1 MNYLLTLPL
10 VIPFT
15 TAILALLSGKNKMI
29 RRGIVLTG
37 SLGLLA
43 TAGLIFQSVLK
54 DGILV
59 AQMGRWAAPFGIT
72 MVADHISAIM
82 VLLTAIIGLCCVLYS
97 FADIDERRENFGYYS
112 LLHLLLGAVCGAFLA
127 GDLFNLYVWYELVLI
142 SSFSLLILG
151 GEKTQIDGAIK
162 YFALNLIATMML
174 LCGIV
179 LLYGVTG
186 TLNMAD
192 LHLKVKAVQNPG
204 LLTGISVLFIMA
216 FGIKSA
222 VFPLFFW
229 LPSSYH
235 TPPVAVSA
243 IFSGLLTKVGIYSFI
258 RMFTLVFT
266 EDVGYT
272 HQLLLV
278 MAGFTMVTG
287 VLGAAAHNE
296 IRRILLFHIIS
307 QIGYLV
313 MGIALFSPMAMT
325 GTIYFLAHI
334 IVVKTA
340 LILIGGVVN
349 RRCGTMELASVGGF
363 YQSTPFMAFLF
374 FVCAF
379 SLAGFPPLSGFWAKF
394 ALVRAGLEAGSY
406 GIVATALGVGL
417 MTAYSMTKI
426 WGEAFW
432 KPAPLGASVA
442 PCIQETRQTNWL
454 LFSPIVALTV
464 LTVVMGFWAE
474 PFMELSIKAA
484 NELFHPEN
492 YVRAVL
498 EAVL

>member
-1 MNYLLTLPL
+1 MSYLVTLPL
-10 VIPFT
+10 VVPFS
-15 TAILALLSGKNKMI
+15 TAILALLFGKTSDS
-29 RRGIVLTG
+29 RRLI
-37 SLGLLA
+37 GLLGGIA
-43 TAGLIFQSVLK
+43 QLIVAGMIFSTVQT

-72 MVADHISAIM
+72 MVADQLSAIM
-82 VLLTAIIGLCCVLYS
+82 ILLTAFIGIGAILYS
-97 FADIDERRENFGYYS
+97 FVDIDAKREHYGYYS
-112 LLHLLLGAVCGAFLA
+112 LLHLLIGAVSGAFLT

-151 GEKTQIDGAIK
+151 GEKAQIDGAIK
-162 YFALNLIATMML
+162 YFALNLMATMMM

-179 LLYGVTG
+179 LLYGITG

-204 LLTGISVLFIMA
+204 LLTGISVMFIVA

-229 LPSSYH
+229 LPASYH
-235 TPPVAVSA
+235 TPPVVVSA
-243 IFSGLLTKVGIYSFI
+243 LFSGLLTKVGVYSMI

-266 EDVGYT
+266 TDVQYT
-272 HQLLLV
+272 HQMLLII
-278 MAGFTMVTG
+278 AGFTMVTG

-313 MGIALFSPMAMT
+313 MGIALFSEMALT
-325 GTIYFLAHI
+325 GTIYFLGHI
-334 IVVKTA
+334 IIVKTA
-340 LILIGGVVN
+340 LILIGGVVR
-349 RRCGTMELASVGGF
+349 RRCGTMELSSVGGF
-363 YQSTPFMAFLF
+363 YQSTPFMAILF
-374 FVCAF
+374 FICAF

-394 ALVRAGLEAGSY
+394 ALVKAGVENGSF
-406 GIVATALGVGL
+406 GIVATALAVGV
-417 MTAYSMTKI
+417 MTTYSMTKI

-432 KPAPLGASVA
+432 KPAPAEMPAAPLIEESRADKWLMFGPVVA
-442 PCIQETRQTNWL
+442 MT
-454 LFSPIVALTV
+454 ALTV
-464 LTVVMGFWAE
+464 IMGFWAE
-474 PFMELSIKAA
+474 PFMELSMKAA
-484 NELFHPEN
+484 HELFHPES

>member
-1 MNYLLTLPL
+1 MSYLLTLPL
-10 VIPFT
+10 VIPFS
-15 TAILALLSGKNKMI
+15 TAILALFFGKTPVI
-29 RRGIVLTG
+29 RRGIILLG
-37 SLGLLA
+37 SLGLLV
-43 TAGLIFQSVLK
+43 TAVLIFQTVRQE
-54 DGILV
+54 GILV

-72 MVADHISAIM
+72 MVADQLSAIM
-82 VLLTAIIGLCCVLYS
+82 VLLTAIIGLCGILYS
-97 FADIDERRENFGYYS
+97 FVDIDERRENFGFYS
-112 LLHLLLGAVCGAFLA
+112 LLMLLLGAVSGAFLT

-151 GEKTQIDGAIK
+151 GEKAQIDGAIK
-162 YFALNLIATMML
+162 YLTMNLVATMML

-179 LLYGVTG
+179 LLYGITG

-192 LHLKVKAVQNPG
+192 LHLKVKEVQNPG

-243 IFSGLLTKVGIYSFI
+243 IFSGLLTKVGIYSMI

-266 EDVGYT
+266 QDVSYT
-272 HQLLLV
+272 HQLLLII
-278 MAGFTMVTG
+278 AGFTMVTG
-287 VLGAAAHNE
+287 VFGAAAHNE

-325 GTIYFLAHI
+325 GTIYFLGHI
-334 IVVKTA
+334 IIVKTA

-349 RRCGTMELASVGGF
+349 RRCGTMELSSIGGF

-394 ALVRAGLEAGSY
+394 ALVRAGLDAGSF
-406 GIVATALGVGL
+406 GIVATALAVGL

-432 KPAPLGASVA
+432 KPAPVTA
-442 PCIQETRQTNWL
+442 PVMPLIEETEGNRWL
-454 LFSPIVALTV
+454 LFSPIIALTV

-484 NELFHPEN
+484 NELFHPEI

>member
-10 VIPFT
+10 VIPFS
-15 TAILALLSGKNKMI
+15 TAILALLFGKTKII

-37 SLGLLA
+37 ALALLA
-43 TAGLIFQSVLK
+43 TAGMIFHTVTTE
-54 DGILV
+54 GILV

-82 VLLTAIIGLCCVLYS
+82 VLLAAIIGLCGVIYS
-97 FADIDERRENFGYYS
+97 FVDIDERRESFGFYS
-112 LLHLLLGAVCGAFLA
+112 LLMLLLGAVSGAFLA

-151 GEKTQIDGAIK
+151 GEKAQIDGAIK
-162 YFALNLIATMML
+162 YLAINLVATMML

-179 LLYGVTG
+179 LLYGITG

-192 LHLKVKAVQNPG
+192 LHLKVKEVQNPG
-204 LLTGISVLFIMA
+204 LLTGISVMFIMA

-243 IFSGLLTKVGIYSFI
+243 IFSGLLTKVGIYSMI

-266 EDVGYT
+266 QDVGYT
-272 HQLLLV
+272 HQLLLI

-313 MGIALFSPMAMT
+313 MGIALFSPLAMT
-325 GTIYFLAHI
+325 GTIYFLGHI
-334 IVVKTA
+334 IIVKTA

-394 ALVRAGLEAGSY
+394 ALVRAGLAAGSF
-406 GIVATALGVGL
+406 GIVATALAVGL

-432 KPAPLGASVA
+432 KPAPATASIT
-442 PCIQETRQTNWL
+442 PLSEETQTNRWL
-454 LFSPIVALTV
+454 LFSPIIALTV

>member
-1 MNYLLTLPL
+1 MSYLLTLPL
-10 VIPFT
+10 VIPFS
-15 TAILALLSGKNKMI
+15 TAILALLAGNHRFL
-29 RRGIVLTG
+29 RRSIALAG
-37 SLGLLA
+37 SLALLA
-43 TAGLIFQSVLK
+43 TAGVIFHTVTN

-72 MVADHISAIM
+72 MVADHITAIM
-82 VLLTAIIGLCCVLYS
+82 VLLTAVIGLCGIVYS
-97 FADIDERRENFGYYS
+97 FADIDAKRESFGYYS
-112 LLHLLLGAVCGAFLA
+112 LLHLLIGAVCGAFLA

-142 SSFSLLILG
+142 SSFSLLIMG
-151 GEKTQIDGAIK
+151 GEKAQIDGAIK
-162 YFALNLIATMML
+162 YLAINLVATMIL

-179 LLYGVTG
+179 LLYGLTG

-192 LHLKVKAVQNPG
+192 LHGKVKTVQNTG
-204 LLTGISVLFIMA
+204 LLTGISVMFIMA

-222 VFPLFFW
+222 MFPLFFW

-258 RMFTLVFT
+258 RLFTLVFT
-266 EDVGYT
+266 QDVGYT

-296 IRRILLFHIIS
+296 VRRILLFHIIS
-307 QIGYLV
+307 QIGYLA

-325 GTIYFLAHI
+325 GTIYFLGHI

-340 LILIGGVVN
+340 LILAGGVIN

-363 YQSTPFMAFLF
+363 YQSAPFLAVLF
-374 FVCAF
+374 FLCAF

-394 ALVRAGLEAGSY
+394 ALVRAGLEGQSY

-432 KPAPLGASVA
+432 KPAPAGMPAQPAV
-442 PCIQETRQTNWL
+442 QETTASRWL
-454 LFSPIVALTV
+454 LYSPIVVLTV

-484 NELFHPEN
+484 NELFHPAN

>member
-1 MNYLLTLPL
+1 MSWLITMPL

-15 TAILALLSGKNKMI
+15 TAILALLAGNSRSL
-29 RRGIVLTG
+29 RRGVTLVGSVALTW
-37 SLGLLA
+37 A
-43 TAGLIFQSVLK
+43 AWQIFQTVRLEGVLA
-54 DGILV
+54 

-72 MVADHISAIM
+72 MVADPVSAIM
-82 VLLTAIIGLCCVLYS
+82 VLLTAIIGLGGVLYS
-97 FADIDERRENFGYYS
+97 FADIDERRESFGYYS

-151 GEKTQIDGAIK
+151 GEKAQIDGAVK
-162 YFALNLIATMML
+162 YLALNLVATLML

-179 LLYGVTG
+179 LLYGQTG

-192 LHLKVKAVQNPG
+192 LHLRVKEVQNTG

-229 LPSSYH
+229 LPASYH
-235 TPPVAVSA
+235 TPPVVVSA
-243 IFSGLLTKVGIYSFI
+243 IFSGLLTKVGIYSLL

-266 EDVGYT
+266 QDVGYT
-272 HQLLLV
+272 HQLLLFI
-278 MAGFTMVTG
+278 AGFTMVTG

-296 IRRILLFHIIS
+296 VRRILLFHIIS

-313 MGIALFSPMAMT
+313 MGIALFTPLAMA
-325 GTIYFLAHI
+325 GTIYFLGHI

-340 LILIGGVVN
+340 LILLGGMIN
-349 RRCGTMELASVGGF
+349 RRSGTMELASVGGY
-363 YQSTPFMAFLF
+363 YQSVPFLAFLF
-374 FVCAF
+374 FICAF

-394 ALVRAGLEAGSY
+394 ALVRAGLETGSY
-406 GIVATALGVGL
+406 GIVATALAVGL

-432 KPAPLGASVA
+432 KPAPACQPADPVVAETAAS
-442 PCIQETRQTNWL
+442 TWL
-454 LFSPIVALTV
+454 LYSPAVAFTV

-474 PFMELSIKAA
+474 PFLEISMQASQA
-484 NELFHPEN
+484 LFSPDG
-492 YVRAVL
+492 YIRAVL
-498 EAVL
+498 EASP